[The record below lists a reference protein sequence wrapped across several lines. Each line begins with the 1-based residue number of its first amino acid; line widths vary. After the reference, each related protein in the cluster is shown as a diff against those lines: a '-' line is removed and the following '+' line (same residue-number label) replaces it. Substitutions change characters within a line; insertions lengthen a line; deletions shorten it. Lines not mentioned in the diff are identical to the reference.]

1 MVNNIPSQYSIK
13 SSKTRNDTR
22 LPTLTLLLSIALQIL
37 TKEIWQEKERKE
49 MQIGKK
55 SQMISVYR

>member
-55 SQMISVYR
+55 VK